1 MRNYYQTTVGATAK
15 RVVEQNEARTSL
27 AIANVSGVDTVY
39 VGADNQLSAGNGF
52 PIQPGTQ
59 LTFNEGFGDRPDMA
73 RWLISS
79 GAATDVRI
87 IEEYGG
93 E

>member
-1 MRNYYQTTVGATAK
+1 MRNYYQETVGAIAK
-15 RVVEQNEARTSL
+15 RVVEQNESRTSL
-27 AIANVSGVDTVY
+27 GIANMSGVDTIY
-39 VGADNQLSAGNGF
+39 VGADNQLTIANGF

-59 LTFNEGFGDRPDMA
+59 LTFNKGFGDRPDMA

-79 GAATDVRI
+79 GLSTDVRI

>member
-15 RVVEQNEARTSL
+15 RVIEQNAVRTAV
-27 AIANVSGVDTVY
+27 AIANVSGTDTIY
-39 VGADNQLSAGNGF
+39 VGADNQLTIANGF

-59 LTFNEGFGDRPDMA
+59 LTFNKGFGDRPDMA

-79 GAATDVRI
+79 GLSTDVRI